1 MQHATPISW
10 RGRVATRKV
19 TTVREG
25 IHPTWYPEAKVVCA
39 CGNTWTT
46 GSTIPEIHTDV
57 CSNCHPFYTGEQ
69 RIVDTEGQVD
79 RFYKRL
85 KARDERIVAD
95 DSRREALRSPS
106 LAVSELSLG
115 ARYEKALAEAGVT
128 TAGQMV
134 DMLNQGGDEA
144 LLAVKG
150 FGHKALIDAKR
161 KLRARGF
168 EIAEIE
174 PEQA

>member
-1 MQHATPISW
+1 M
-10 RGRVATRKV
+10 K
-19 TTVREG
+19 EG
-25 IHPTWYPEAKVVCA
+25 IHPTWYPEAKVTCA

-46 GSTIPEIHTDV
+46 GSTIPEIRTDV

-85 KARDERIVAD
+85 KARDERMTQD
-95 DSRREALRSPS
+95 ETRRDALRSP
-106 LAVSELSLG
+106 ELGVAELELG
-115 ARYEKALAEAGVT
+115 SRYEKALADAGVT

-161 KLRARGF
+161 KLRIRGF
-168 EIAEIE
+168 ELAEAVAE
-174 PEQA
+174 E

>member
-1 MQHATPISW
+1 MGRIAIGKATIL
-10 RGRVATRKV
+10 K
-19 TTVREG
+19 EG
-25 IHPTWYPEAKVVCA
+25 IHPTWYPDAKVVCA

-46 GSTIPEIHTDV
+46 GSTIPEIRTDV

-85 KARDERIVAD
+85 KARDERMLAD
-95 DSRREALRSPS
+95 DTRRDALRSPDLS
-106 LAVSELSLG
+106 VEDLELGS
-115 ARYEKALAEAGVT
+115 RYDKALAGAGIST
-128 TAGQMV
+128 IGQMV
-134 DMLNQGGDEA
+134 ELLAQGGDEA
-144 LLAVKG
+144 LLGIKG

-168 EIAEIE
+168 EIIE
-174 PEQA
+174 SEAEQA